1 MFGRNKPR
9 WPPIRPR
16 SMRSLRPSP
25 RRFGSRES
33 IQVGEADKMQM
44 FRIFIIGAAMLA
56 CTVIGI
62 AQTSEPTPLTV
73 PTRIPAQPAPALADV
88 VKEQAEL
95 AANIKELEELKA
107 QN

>member
-16 SMRSLRPSP
+16 SMRSLPPSP

-44 FRIFIIGAAMLA
+44 FRIFIIGAARLA

-62 AQTSEPTPLTV
+62 AQTSEPTP
-73 PTRIPAQPAPALADV
+73 PTLSTRLPAHPAPALADV
-88 VKEQAEL
+88 VTEHAEL
-95 AANIKELEELKA
+95 GRSI
-107 QN
+107 